1 MYCSNCGAEIGP
13 NDRFCTSCGADLSE
27 QLENENA
34 SSGQAQG
41 ATQTFDMQSHDAP
54 QTPYVPAQGVAQS
67 PVPSPLHA
75 PYQGKGQFKSKV
87 SPAVVVGSVAAIV
100 VVAVI
105 VLIGTG
111 AIPSPL
117 NLFSS
122 EGSGSVAAGSSAS
135 DSSGSTGTSDNTSAS
150 TSANGSSSASG
161 ASDSNGSSNTAGSNN
176 ATNSNNAANSTTSA
190 NSVTSI
196 PTTHVGFKGI
206 TTATATSTLKTDKF
220 SSYGAEHVL
229 DGDPVTAWAEGV
241 SGMGIGES
249 ISLSGDGVQTFTG
262 FKITNGYQ
270 KTEKIFYMNPRASEM
285 EVQVDGTKVMEISLR
300 TDNYGYAENFQLP
313 QPTDGITITF
323 VIKNAVPG
331 NKYEDTTI
339 SDISVY

>member
-1 MYCSNCGAEIGP
+1 MYCSNCGAEISP

-27 QLENENA
+27 QLENEGA

-41 ATQTFDMQSHDAP
+41 ATQTFGMQSQDAS
-54 QTPYVPAQGVAQS
+54 QAPYAPAQGVAQS
-67 PVPSPLHA
+67 PVPSPSQA
-75 PYQGKGQFKSKV
+75 PYQGKGQFKPKV
-87 SPAVVVGSVAAIV
+87 SPAVVVGAVAAIA

-105 VLIGTG
+105 VLVGTG

-135 DSSGSTGTSDNTSAS
+135 DTSGSTGTSDNASAS

-161 ASDSNGSSNTAGSNN
+161 SSDSNGSSNTA
-176 ATNSNNAANSTTSA
+176 NSNNAADSTTSA

-206 TTATATSTLKTDKF
+206 TTATATSTLKTDKI

-262 FKITNGYQ
+262 FKITNGFQ

-313 QPTDGITITF
+313 QPTDGTTITF